1 MLAILY
7 QSPHLSI
14 SSVDYL
20 INVLKVRLLVFSKQ
34 FSGKAWRLK
43 LRLSWH
49 IIQVVQLLKIFQ
61 GLHLD
66 CFLANVMFLQ
76 IILVRSVNIYIK
88 FCWIF
93 LCNTGSPNSIPNSCS
108 NLVILSREWF
118 LRKPGKH
125 QSWKQWSC
133 RLCWKLP
140 DRAQFFIFCSQII
153 TE

>member
-1 MLAILY
+1 MVRLRGLARLEFQKEVSYFISTTTDIFDFQCISMLAILY

-43 LRLSWH
+43 LSLSWH

-76 IILVRSVNIYIK
+76 IILVRAVNIYIK

-93 LCNTGSPNSIPNSCS
+93 LCNTGCPNSIPNSCS
-108 NLVILSREWF
+108 N
-118 LRKPGKH
+118 
-125 QSWKQWSC
+125 
-133 RLCWKLP
+133 
-140 DRAQFFIFCSQII
+140 
-153 TE
+153 

>member
-20 INVLKVRLLVFSKQ
+20 INVLKVRRLVFSKQ

-43 LRLSWH
+43 LSLSWH

-76 IILVRSVNIYIK
+76 IILVRAVNIYIK
-88 FCWIF
+88 FCCIF
-93 LCNTGSPNSIPNSCS
+93 LATQVAQTLSQTHVQIKSY
-108 NLVILSREWF
+108 LVENGF
-118 LRKPGKH
+118 
-125 QSWKQWSC
+125 
-133 RLCWKLP
+133 
-140 DRAQFFIFCSQII
+140 
-153 TE
+153 